1 LREVVRARQRVKEW
15 FRSDIATML
24 KKALI
29 LGFFISHVCCQRFN
43 EFHFADPFS
52 QSWNWHSRHNLF
64 PEERD
69 VEEIT
74 EREREPLGPNYQ
86 DPVQA
91 GTDEKP
97 VLQPKPQK
105 PSFNPSAIPG
115 GVVDVDAAPGAA
127 PFPGSFPESDFGF
140 SSFGGGQYPGGGG
153 SLLGLGGFFGSVS
166 DLKPWWKGPNVCI
179 EREESADDEDD
190 DEEDAGEAIEAKKN
204 ETENQTEKV
213 PNFFSTAI
221 SLSNCRQSANKYE
234 CVTKINNH
242 GVVKTFTV
250 RYKCCY
256 GFMRTKGTSGCE
268 KQLELK
274 PLLDT
279 INDLDAKVFRNLV
292 QSTGLEDTFKNGN
305 YTIFV
310 PTDVALNEFNEKM
323 TELNNVDLRGDAKNA
338 LSNNEL
344 VLSHAVAGFVD
355 LTDYANEDI
364 IYSENKNSSIRI
376 NTYPTQNYEEKMV
389 TVNCARI
396 TKPNNLA
403 SNGIAHLIQGVAVPA
418 TQSLQDII
426 KEHRKLT
433 SLRKALESTDSF
445 KNLREN
451 GHYTIFAPTDEAFDK
466 LDPAVKQKL
475 LRGDAC
481 AVSIIKHHVTA
492 HTVCSAAINGNATT
506 HNIEGD
512 ILNLERNSDDQL
524 ILEEKS
530 KIIESDIMGTN
541 GVIHLIDTILIPDSA
556 LHINAALKNEN
567 LTKFNEL
574 IQEAGFAEDIDNMN
588 NATVFAPSNEAFE
601 DPAVVKKLEEIKGDK
616 EKLRDLILYHTLSG
630 QLQSCDM
637 NNNAALK
644 TNDHDKELRLNLY
657 STLPLFTNVI
667 NRATINCARVV
678 GFDEKSCG
686 SVIHE
691 VSKVLLPPTQNILD
705 LIHSESK
712 YSTLSSIIKDT
723 EVEKI
728 LQENNR
734 SITFLA
740 PTDETFAAVDE
751 ADLKT
756 LKEDKDKAT
765 TVLKNH
771 ILTEVLCCSGVGPQS
786 WGFNS
791 LVPTMSRQHL
801 QVGRTGSHQ
810 IRIGRAV
817 VTSCDNL
824 ATNGVVHTVNKVLF
838 PQRPTSPSF
847 GGFFLFDF

>member
-1 LREVVRARQRVKEW
+1 
-15 FRSDIATML
+15 ML
-24 KKALI
+24 KKAFVLSI
-29 LGFFISHVCCQRFN
+29 FISYVCCQRFN
-43 EFHFADPFS
+43 EFHFVDPFS
-52 QSWNWHSRHNLF
+52 ESWNWHSRHNLF
-64 PEERD
+64 PRERD

-74 EREREPLGPNYQ
+74 ERDREPLSPNYQ
-86 DPVQA
+86 DPA
-91 GTDEKP
+91 TSGTEEKP
-97 VLQPKPQK
+97 VLKPKTQK
-105 PSFNPSAIPG
+105 PSSYNPSVIPG
-115 GVVDVDAAPGAA
+115 GVVDIDAV
-127 PFPGSFPESDFGF
+127 GSPQLPTFPEADFGF
-140 SSFGGGQYPGGGG
+140 SSFGGGAHSPVGGG
-153 SLLGLGGFFGSVS
+153 LFGLGGFFGSVS
-166 DLKPWWKGPNVCI
+166 ELKPWWKGPNVCI
-179 EREESADDEDD
+179 EREESADDDE
-190 DEEDAGEAIEAKKN
+190 DEEDPLESKKN
-204 ETENQTEKV
+204 ETEAENEKV

-221 SLSNCRQSANKYE
+221 SLSSCRQSANKYE

-256 GFMRTKGTSGCE
+256 GFVRTKGGSGCE

-279 INDLDAKVFRNLV
+279 ISDLDAKVFRNLI
-292 QSTGLEDTFKNGN
+292 QSTGLEETFKNNN
-305 YTIFV
+305 YTVFV
-310 PTDVALNEFNEKM
+310 PTDAALNDFNEKM
-323 TELNNVDLRGDAKNA
+323 LELNNVDLRGDAKNA
-338 LSNNEL
+338 LSNNDL

-355 LTDYANEDI
+355 LTDYSNEDI

-376 NTYPTQNYEEKMV
+376 NTYPTQNHEKMV
-389 TVNCARI
+389 TVNCAKI

-403 SNGIAHLIQGVAVPA
+403 SNGIAYLIDGVATPA
-418 TQSLQDII
+418 TQSIEDII
-426 KEHRKLT
+426 KEHKKLSNFRKV
-433 SLRKALESTDSF
+433 LESTDSF
-445 KNLREN
+445 KNLRLN
-451 GHYTIFAPTDEAFDK
+451 GHYTIFAPTDEAFNK
-466 LDPAVKQKL
+466 LEPAAKQKL

-481 AVSIIKHHVTA
+481 AVSILKHHVTA
-492 HTVCSAAINGNATT
+492 HTVCSAAIMGNATT
-506 HNIEGD
+506 HNIEGE
-512 ILNLERNSDDQL
+512 ILNLERTSDDQL
-524 ILEEKS
+524 ILEEKA
-530 KIIESDIMGTN
+530 KMVETDIMAIN
-541 GVIHLIDTILIPDSA
+541 GVIHLIDTVLIPDSA

-567 LTKFNEL
+567 LTKFSEL
-574 IQEAGFAEDIDNMN
+574 IEQAGFVEDIDNLN

-601 DPAVVKKLEEIKGDK
+601 DPKVVKLLEEIKGDK
-616 EKLRDLILYHTLSG
+616 EKLRDLILYHTLTG

-637 NNNAALK
+637 NNNALLK

-667 NRATINCARVV
+667 NRGTINCAKIV

-691 VSKVLLPPTQNILD
+691 VSKVLLPPTQTILD
-705 LIHSESK
+705 LINADSK
-712 YSTLSSIIKDT
+712 YSTLSKIIKGT

-734 SITFLA
+734 SVTFLA
-740 PTDETFAAVDE
+740 PTDETLAAIDE

-756 LKEDKDKAT
+756 LKEDKEKAT

-786 WGFNS
+786 WGFNT
-791 LVPTMSRQHL
+791 LVPTMTRQHH

-824 ATNGVVHTVNKVLF
+824 ATNGVLHTVNKVLF

>member
-1 LREVVRARQRVKEW
+1 MIK
-15 FRSDIATML
+15 F
-24 KKALI
+24 K
-29 LGFFISHVCCQRFN
+29 FFCYS
-43 EFHFADPFS
+43 EFHFADPFAE
-52 QSWNWHSRHNLF
+52 SWNWHSRHNLF

-74 EREREPLGPNYQ
+74 ERDREPLDPSYQ
-86 DPVQA
+86 DPLQA
-91 GTDEKP
+91 GSNEKP

-105 PSFNPSAIPG
+105 PSYNPSAIPG
-115 GVVDVDAAPGAA
+115 GVVDVDAGTGPNFSSG
-127 PFPGSFPESDFGF
+127 FPEGDFGF
-140 SSFGGGQYPGGGG
+140 SSFGGGHYPGSG
-153 SLLGLGGFFGSVS
+153 SGLFGLGGFLGSLS
-166 DLKPWWKGPNVCI
+166 ELKPWWKGPNVCI
-179 EREESADDEDD
+179 EREESADDE
-190 DEEDAGEAIEAKKN
+190 EEQVESKKN
-204 ETENQTEKV
+204 ESETQTEKV

-256 GFMRTKGTSGCE
+256 GFTRTKGASGCE
-268 KQLELK
+268 TQLELK

-279 INDLDAKVFRNLV
+279 IADLSAKEFRNLI
-292 QSTGLEDTFKNGN
+292 QTTGLEDTFKDGN
-305 YTIFV
+305 YTVFV

-323 TELNNVDLRGDAKNA
+323 LELNNVDLKVDAQRRA
-338 LSNNEL
+338 LSNNDL

-355 LTDYANEDI
+355 LTDHANEDI

-376 NTYPTQNYEEKMV
+376 NAYPTQNNEKMV

-396 TKPNNLA
+396 SKPNNLA
-403 SNGIAHLIQGVAVPA
+403 NNGIAHLIEGVAVPA
-418 TQSLQDII
+418 THSIQDVI
-426 KEHRKLT
+426 KEHKKLT
-433 SLRKALESTDSF
+433 NFRKVMESTDSF

-466 LDPAVKQKL
+466 LEPSAKQKL
-475 LRGDAC
+475 LKGDAC
-481 AVSIIKHHVTA
+481 AISILKHHVTA
-492 HTVCSAAINGNATT
+492 HTVCSCAIIGNATT
-506 HNIEGD
+506 HNIEGE
-512 ILNLERNSDDQL
+512 ILNLERTSDDQL
-524 ILEEKS
+524 ILENKA
-530 KIIESDIMGTN
+530 KITETDIMATN
-541 GVIHLIDTILIPDSA
+541 GVIHLLDTILIPDSA

-574 IQEAGFAEDIDNMN
+574 IEQAGLVENIDNLN

-601 DPAVVKKLEEIKGDK
+601 DTKIVKLLDEIKDDK

-637 NNNAALK
+637 NNNAFLK

-667 NRATINCARVV
+667 NRATINCARII

-691 VSKVLLPPTQNILD
+691 VSKVLLPPTENILD
-705 LIHSESK
+705 LIHGDQK
-712 YSTLSSIIKDT
+712 YSTLSEIIKGT
-723 EVEKI
+723 EVETI

-751 ADLKT
+751 ADLKR
-756 LKEDKDKAT
+756 LKEDKEKAN

-771 ILTEVLCCSGVGPQS
+771 ILTEILCCSGVGPQS
-786 WGFNS
+786 WGFNT
-791 LVPTMSRQHL
+791 LVPTLSRQHH

-824 ATNGVVHTVNKVLF
+824 ATNGVVHTINKVLF

>member
-1 LREVVRARQRVKEW
+1 MLR
-15 FRSDIATML
+15 
-24 KKALI
+24 KALI
-29 LGFFISHVCCQRFN
+29 LGALVTYISCQRFN
-43 EFHFADPFS
+43 EFHFADPFAE
-52 QSWNWHSRHNLF
+52 SWNWHSRHNLF
-64 PEERD
+64 PQERD
-69 VEEIT
+69 IEEVT
-74 EREREPLGPNYQ
+74 ERDREPLGPNYE
-86 DPVQA
+86 DPIQS

-97 VLQPKPQK
+97 ILQPKPQK
-105 PSFNPSAIPG
+105 PSYNPSVIPG
-115 GVVDVDAAPGAA
+115 GVVDVEAGVGPS
-127 PFPGSFPESDFGF
+127 PFPSGFPAPPEFSF

-153 SLLGLGGFFGSVS
+153 GLLGLGGFFGSLS
-166 DLKPWWKGPNVCI
+166 EAKPWWKGPNVCI
-179 EREESADDEDD
+179 EREESADDDD
-190 DEEDAGEAIEAKKN
+190 DEDDVTVEDPLESKKN
-204 ETENQTEKV
+204 ETETQTEKV

-256 GFMRTKGTSGCE
+256 GFLRTKGTSGCE

-279 INDLDAKVFRNLV
+279 INDLDAKVFRSLI
-292 QSTGLEDTFKNGN
+292 QTTGLEDTFKDGN
-305 YTIFV
+305 YTVFV
-310 PTDVALNEFNEKM
+310 PTDTALNEFNEKM
-323 TELNNVDLRGDAKNA
+323 LELNNVDLRGDAKNA
-338 LSNNEL
+338 LSNNDL
-344 VLSHAVAGFVD
+344 VLSHAVAGFID

-376 NTYPTQNYEEKMV
+376 NTYPTQNYEKMV

-403 SNGIAHLIQGVAVPA
+403 SNGIAHLIEGVAVPA
-418 TQSLQDII
+418 TQSIQDII
-426 KEHRKLT
+426 KEHKKL
-433 SLRKALESTDSF
+433 SNLRQVLESTDSF
-445 KNLREN
+445 KNLRDN

-466 LDPAVKQKL
+466 LTPAVKQKL
-475 LRGDAC
+475 LRGDSC
-481 AVSIIKHHVTA
+481 AVSILKHHVTA
-492 HTVCSAAINGNATT
+492 HTVCSAAINGNVTT
-506 HNIEGD
+506 HNIEGE
-512 ILNLERNSDDQL
+512 ILNLERTSDDQL
-524 ILEEKS
+524 ILEEKA
-530 KIIESDIMGTN
+530 KITEADVIATN

-567 LTKFNEL
+567 LTKFNDL
-574 IQEAGFAEDIDNMN
+574 IEQAGFTEDIDNLN

-601 DPAVVKKLEEIKGDK
+601 DPKVAKLLDEIKGDR
-616 EKLRDLILYHTLSG
+616 EKLRDLILYHTLPG

-637 NNNAALK
+637 NNNAVLK

-667 NRATINCARVV
+667 NRATINCARIT
-678 GFDEKSCG
+678 GFDEKACG

-691 VSKVLLPPTQNILD
+691 VDKVLLPPSQNILD
-705 LIHSESK
+705 LIRDDPK
-712 YSTLSSIIKDT
+712 YTTLSSIIKDT

-728 LQENNR
+728 LQLNNR
-734 SITFLA
+734 SVTFLA
-740 PTDETFAAVDE
+740 PTDETFAAIDE

-756 LKEDKDKAT
+756 LKEDKEKANA
-765 TVLKNH
+765 VLKNH

-786 WGFNS
+786 WGFS
-791 LVPTMSRQHL
+791 TLVPTLSRQHH

-847 GGFFLFDF
+847 GGFFLFDI